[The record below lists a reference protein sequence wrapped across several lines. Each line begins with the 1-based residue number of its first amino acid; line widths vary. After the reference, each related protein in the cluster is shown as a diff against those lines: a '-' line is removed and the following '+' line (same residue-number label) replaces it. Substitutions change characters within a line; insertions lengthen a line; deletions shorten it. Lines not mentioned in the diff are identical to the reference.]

1 MAYYCIIS
9 KHKAIKKSLYAKE
22 RINWIYINYNEK
34 NVFGSGTFWVLNRV
48 EKRICL

>member
-22 RINWIYINYNEK
+22 RINWIYINYNGDCSS
-34 NVFGSGTFWVLNRV
+34 VILNFSSS
-48 EKRICL
+48 